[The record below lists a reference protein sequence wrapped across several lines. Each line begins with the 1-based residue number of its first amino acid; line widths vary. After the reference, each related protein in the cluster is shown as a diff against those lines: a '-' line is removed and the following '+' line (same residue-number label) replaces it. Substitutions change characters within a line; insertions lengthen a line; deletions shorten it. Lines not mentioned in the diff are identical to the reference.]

1 MSRIRNGIIR
11 LFTKLLL
18 GISASIFRR
27 IEDLYRMFYGLATT
41 KLFTEETIRNVS
53 NNIYILVS
61 VVILFA
67 FAVKLIEAIV
77 VPDLLTDSKKG
88 VTGVLKR
95 TIIGLLLIVAIPNI
109 FNLAYYLQAE
119 VIAGSLVEK
128 IILGYTDR
136 DASVSSTGGILTSSI
151 ITGFVYPIDENGKK
165 ITQAELCGEDAQG
178 NKIDCNFSNELVN
191 LNPDYEEYVS
201 LMGGNPDYGDLSS
214 LNIGD
219 EWDNGE
225 DIYSVDAIFLLAVGL
240 YVLYQ
245 IILLCFDTALRLV
258 NLGLLEI
265 MAPIIIVSYIA
276 GGEQYLSKWAKMT
289 LSKFMSV
296 FIRIAALAFM
306 ILGLTLMRDEKSI
319 FNNGSVTFMFQLL
332 VIIGLLR
339 LIKDLPNIINGIFG
353 VKYETGGIKSR
364 LGEMAG
370 VGDLAQKAWSGMGG
384 LAKTAGLALGGAVV
398 AGDKLVRR
406 GIAGTR
412 FGKSK
417 IGSALIQEKNLASRF
432 AQTRFGK
439 RVVGAGKVA
448 VAGYK
453 SGGKGTTK
461 AVLDSYKENFGDKAY
476 LEEKREKKEKK
487 RRIVHFVTDNTH
499 GAVVV
504 NNEGK
509 VDYEASVNNMIS
521 SGTNAYDVNE
531 NMLKTVSLQKAS
543 KDSLH
548 SLNKAHYNALR
559 EQNRMKNREA
569 LISQVSSISSMLV
582 PGDQL
587 GAQAVSEIVENVK
600 QGLYTN
606 PTALK
611 NDLDAFVSTGRVEQ
625 TTIDRIIDSY
635 GYSEGAV
642 SHESYDALAREA
654 EKSNT
659 EYNEAKKSAEELKDK
674 LVGTEKDAFDLIFK
688 TSEKLTESE
697 FDRRVGD
704 QHDPNKPVSRS
715 LSKADI
721 DNKTRPNTNK

>member
-1 MSRIRNGIIR
+1 MSTIRNGIIR

-384 LAKTAGLALGGAVV
+384 LAKTAGLAAAGGIHAGNQFLYRKVRDSDTKLGEMLRKAYNWN
-398 AGDKLVRR
+398 DFK
-406 GIAGTR
+406 
-412 FGKSK
+412 KS
-417 IGSALIQEKNLASRF
+417 RV
-432 AQTRFGK
+432 GK
-439 RVVGAGKVA
+439 RVVGAARVA

-461 AVLDSYKENFGDKAY
+461 AVMDSYKENFGDKVY
-476 LEEKREKKEKK
+476 LHEKDEKKQAK
-487 RRIVHFVTDNTH
+487 RKLRHILTDNTH

-504 NNEGK
+504 NNDGK
-509 VDYEASVNNMIS
+509 VDFDASVNHMITT
-521 SGTNAYDVNE
+521 GTNAYDVNE
-531 NMLKTVSLQKAS
+531 NMLETSALQKAS

-569 LISQVSSISSMLV
+569 LISQVSALSSMLR
-582 PGDQL
+582 PEDTAA
-587 GAQAVSEIVENVK
+587 AQALSGVVETIK
-600 QGLYTN
+600 QGGFTSTRELRRTLN
-606 PTALK
+606 S
-611 NDLDAFVSTGRVEQ
+611 FVNAGYFNAN
-625 TTIDRIIDSY
+625 TIRNLVDSY

-642 SHESYDALAREA
+642 GQDSYDTMVREA
-654 EKSNT
+654 EKSTT
-659 EYNEAKKSAEELKDK
+659 EYNDAKKSAEELKDK
-674 LVGTEKDAFDLIFK
+674 LIGTEKDAFDLIFK

-697 FDRRVGD
+697 FDRRIGD
-704 QHDPNKPVSRS
+704 QHNPSRRVSRS

-721 DNKTRPNTNK
+721 DDSNRHNTNH